1 MPNIAR
7 LKLLREKIT
16 TPQVNYFDIT
26 ALGQTRAYDPDLQ
39 EWWLSSNS
47 EDNCVRSLMYLY
59 LQKHNLLDISDE
71 DLMELLKENGLD
83 TEYAIALFVAQDL
96 EKEV

>member
-7 LKLLREKIT
+7 LKLLREKLT

-71 DLMELLKENGLD
+71 DLMKLLKQNGLD

-96 EKEV
+96 DKEV

>member
-59 LQKHNLLDISDE
+59 LEKHNLLDISDE
-71 DLMELLKENGLD
+71 QLMELLKENGLD

-96 EKEV
+96 DKEV

>member
-7 LKLLREKIT
+7 LKLLREKLT

-26 ALGQTRAYDPDLQ
+26 ALGQTKAYDPDLQ

-96 EKEV
+96 DEEV

>member
-7 LKLLREKIT
+7 LKLLREKLT

-39 EWWLSSNS
+39 EWWLTTNS

-59 LQKHNLLDISDE
+59 LKKHNLLDISDE

-96 EKEV
+96 DEEV

>member
-1 MPNIAR
+1 MANIAK
-7 LKLLREKIT
+7 LKLLREKLT

-59 LQKHNLLDISDE
+59 LKKHNLLDISDE
-71 DLMELLKENGLD
+71 ELMQILKKNGLD
-83 TEYAIALFVAQDL
+83 TEYAIALFVTQDL
-96 EKEV
+96 DKEV

>member
-1 MPNIAR
+1 MPNIAK
-7 LKLLREKIT
+7 LKLLREKLT

-71 DLMELLKENGLD
+71 ELMEFLKKNGLD

-96 EKEV
+96 DKEV

>member
-1 MPNIAR
+1 MPNIAK

-71 DLMELLKENGLD
+71 DLMELLKQNGLD

-96 EKEV
+96 DEEV

>member
-1 MPNIAR
+1 MPNIAK

-71 DLMELLKENGLD
+71 QLMELLKENGLD
-83 TEYAIALFVAQDL
+83 TEYAIALLVAQDL
-96 EKEV
+96 DKEV

>member
-1 MPNIAR
+1 MANIAK
-7 LKLLREKIT
+7 LKLLREKLT

-96 EKEV
+96 DEEV

>member
-26 ALGQTRAYDPDLQ
+26 VLGQTRAYDPELQ
-39 EWWLSSNS
+39 EWWLTTNS
-47 EDNCVRSLMYLY
+47 VDNCVRSLMYLY
-59 LQKHNLLDISDE
+59 LKKHNLLDISDE
-71 DLMELLKENGLD
+71 DLMELLKQNGLD

-96 EKEV
+96 DKEV

>member
-1 MPNIAR
+1 MANIAK
-7 LKLLREKIT
+7 LKLLREKLT

-26 ALGQTRAYDPDLQ
+26 ALGQTRAYDPELQ
-39 EWWLSSNS
+39 EWWLTTNS
-47 EDNCVRSLMYLY
+47 VDNCVRSLMYLY

-71 DLMELLKENGLD
+71 DLMELLKQNGLD

-96 EKEV
+96 DKEV

>member
-59 LQKHNLLDISDE
+59 LEKHNLLDISDE
-71 DLMELLKENGLD
+71 ELMQLLKENGLD

-96 EKEV
+96 DKEV